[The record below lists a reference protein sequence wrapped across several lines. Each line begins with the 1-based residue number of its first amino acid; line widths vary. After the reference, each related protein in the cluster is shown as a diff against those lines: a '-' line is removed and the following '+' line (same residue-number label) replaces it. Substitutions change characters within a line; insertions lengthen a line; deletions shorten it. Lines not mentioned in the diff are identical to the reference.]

1 MDSARP
7 QHCSL
12 FAFHFAFLLGGSFM
26 KNWLNHKYTA
36 ISLAAG
42 AVMLAAGSNL
52 AAWAE
57 KSSEE
62 GGLLISQMQQSGGD
76 PEFEEAVVKHIL
88 KRFFNRIDAND
99 SQRKEISELVKD
111 KRTANQAKRAAL
123 KVGIKDFLSAATSL
137 DNSESSAAT
146 LRTKAKELRAMHEE
160 LMDDR
165 LESFL
170 KVRALLSSEQ
180 KEKLHNT
187 CKSFGASTMF
197 GRRFSSHIGETL

>member
-1 MDSARP
+1 
-7 QHCSL
+7 
-12 FAFHFAFLLGGSFM
+12 M

-36 ISLAAG
+36 LSLTAG
-42 AVMLAAGSNL
+42 AIMLAAGSNL

-57 KSSEE
+57 KTSDT
-62 GGLLISQMQQSGGD
+62 LLISQAQVASND
-76 PEFEEAVVKHIL
+76 PEFEEALVKHVL

-99 SQRKEISELVKD
+99 SQKKEISELVNN
-111 KRTANQAKRAAL
+111 KRVANQAKRAAL
-123 KVGIKDFLSAATSL
+123 KAGMKDFLSSASSL
-137 DNSESSAAT
+137 DNSASSDAT
-146 LRTKAKELRAMHEE
+146 LRAKAKELRAMHEE

-187 CKSFGASTMF
+187 CQLFGAHKGF
-197 GRRFSSHIGETL
+197 IRKFSSSLGETL

>member
-1 MDSARP
+1 
-7 QHCSL
+7 
-12 FAFHFAFLLGGSFM
+12 
-26 KNWLNHKYTA
+26 
-36 ISLAAG
+36 
-42 AVMLAAGSNL
+42 MLAAGSNL

-62 GGLLISQMQQSGGD
+62 GGLLISQIQQSGGD
-76 PEFEEAVVKHIL
+76 PEFEDAVVKHIL

-99 SQRKEISELVKD
+99 SQRKEISELVKN
-111 KRTANQAKRAAL
+111 KRTANQAKREAL
-123 KVGIKDFLSAATSL
+123 KAGIKDFLSAATSL

-170 KVRALLSSEQ
+170 TVRALLSSEQ

-187 CKSFGASTMF
+187 CKTFGANKMF